1 MEGLGGS
8 KFDFEIEIEIFGFS
22 PGFYLHLATVFTI
35 YRGTVPG
42 HFPDP
47 GGRPRIGTAGTPSSW

>member
-1 MEGLGGS
+1 MEGWGGS
-8 KFDFEIEIEIFGFS
+8 KIDFEIDFEKFGFS
-22 PGFYLHLATVFTI
+22 PGFHLMLSTKIAI

-47 GGRPRIGTAGTPSSW
+47 GGRPRIGTAGTPSIW

>member
-47 GGRPRIGTAGTPSSW
+47 GGRPRVGTAGTPSSW